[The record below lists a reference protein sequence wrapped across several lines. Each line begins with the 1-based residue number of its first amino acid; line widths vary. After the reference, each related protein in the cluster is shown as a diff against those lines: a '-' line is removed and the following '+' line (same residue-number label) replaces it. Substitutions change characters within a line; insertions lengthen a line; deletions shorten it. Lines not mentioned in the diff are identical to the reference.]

1 MEKRKGFLGIPKR
14 VAVIGVCLAA
24 FLVILGAVAFATKTV
39 AVETAIGE
47 EKAENLAFADL
58 GIDPL
63 SAQNVHT
70 EIEYEQGQFVYEVTF
85 MAEGTEYE
93 YWIKATDGTVVKK
106 RMDLVAEHRSQ
117 QSQASQDAEAD
128 AQEKEG
134 SQQSQASQDAE
145 ADAQEKEGSQQ
156 GQASQDAGA
165 DAQEK
170 EGSQQSQASQGTDL
184 ISLEKAKE
192 LALSDAGVSQAE
204 AVFTKTELD
213 RDSHIAIYE
222 VKYYTSS
229 HEYEY
234 EVDASTGEIRSRDK
248 EIFENKSGKVPEG
261 GENANTGVEQA
272 KSIAASH
279 AGFSVSDITFSKVK
293 LEEEDGQAV
302 YEIKFYKDSIEYEY
316 EISAASGEVLK
327 FESERDD

>member
-14 VAVIGVCLAA
+14 VPVIGVCLAA

-117 QSQASQDAEAD
+117 Q
-128 AQEKEG
+128 G
-134 SQQSQASQDAE
+134 QASQDAE

>member
-117 QSQASQDAEAD
+117 QGQASQDAE
-128 AQEKEG
+128 
-134 SQQSQASQDAE
+134 
-145 ADAQEKEGSQQ
+145 
-156 GQASQDAGA
+156 A

>member
-14 VAVIGVCLAA
+14 AAVIGVCLAA

-117 QSQASQDAEAD
+117 Q
-128 AQEKEG
+128 G
-134 SQQSQASQDAE
+134 QASQDAE

>member
-106 RMDLVAEHRSQ
+106 RMDLVAEHR
-117 QSQASQDAEAD
+117 
-128 AQEKEG
+128 

>member
-117 QSQASQDAEAD
+117 Q
-128 AQEKEG
+128 G
-134 SQQSQASQDAE
+134 QASQDAE

>member
-145 ADAQEKEGSQQ
+145 
-156 GQASQDAGA
+156 A